1 MRKIYLIN
9 LEYGLIQAIYY
20 LSNSSVEEKEG
31 GGGGN
36 ILIVIKFVLRLG
48 LYPLQRDDEL
58 ERLRREVQRYR
69 LELSNREMSF
79 NRMFTDHKPVIV
91 DAKGRKTS
99 SNLVHD
105 NVSSN
110 SRVDIATND
119 K

>member
-1 MRKIYLIN
+1 
-9 LEYGLIQAIYY
+9 
-20 LSNSSVEEKEG
+20 
-31 GGGGN
+31 
-36 ILIVIKFVLRLG
+36 
-48 LYPLQRDDEL
+48 
-58 ERLRREVQRYR
+58 
-69 LELSNREMSF
+69 MSF

>member
-31 GGGGN
+31 GGRN

-110 SRVDIATND
+110 SRVDMATND

>member
-1 MRKIYLIN
+1 
-9 LEYGLIQAIYY
+9 
-20 LSNSSVEEKEG
+20 
-31 GGGGN
+31 
-36 ILIVIKFVLRLG
+36 
-48 LYPLQRDDEL
+48 
-58 ERLRREVQRYR
+58 
-69 LELSNREMSF
+69 MSF

-110 SRVDIATND
+110 IRVDMATND

>member
-1 MRKIYLIN
+1 MQKIYLIN

-31 GGGGN
+31 GGGD

-110 SRVDIATND
+110 IRVDMATND

>member
-9 LEYGLIQAIYY
+9 LEYGLIKAIYY
-20 LSNSSVEEKEG
+20 LSDSSVEEKEG
-31 GGGGN
+31 GGD

-105 NVSSN
+105 NVSRN
-110 SRVDIATND
+110 IRVDMATND